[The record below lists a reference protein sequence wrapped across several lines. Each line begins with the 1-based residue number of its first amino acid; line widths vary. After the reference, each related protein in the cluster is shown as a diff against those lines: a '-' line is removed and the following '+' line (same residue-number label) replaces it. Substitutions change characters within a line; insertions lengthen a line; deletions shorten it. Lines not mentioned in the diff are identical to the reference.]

1 MKNILVPVASVENG
15 TNNLRYATS
24 LAALYNA
31 RIYVTCIKTENTELI
46 LKEVLKNTNTQDVQV
61 VSKPI
66 VRDVFEGI
74 SDLSSALHI
83 DMILLSPKSLD
94 IKDEV
99 YLGPVTT
106 KIIKNTSLPLL
117 IVPQNYLFSRFT
129 SILFAHKNAKIE
141 TTEASNTLATFVEK
155 FQAAMTVLQV
165 VTPDTAGNSRDIQ
178 PELKAISK
186 THIVSENATVF
197 QGITEHFAAIAPEL
211 LCVLRRKDTGG
222 FFKNLVR
229 QNEQILK
236 KQFFTTKPLLILK
249 ERE

>member
-1 MKNILVPVASVENG
+1 MKNILVPVASVKNG
-15 TNNLRYATS
+15 INNLRYATS

-46 LKEVLKNTNTQDVQV
+46 LKEVLENTNTQDVQV

-66 VRDVFEGI
+66 TGDVFEGI
-74 SDLSSALHI
+74 AELSKVLHI
-83 DMILLSPKSLD
+83 DLILLSPKSLD

-117 IVPQNYLFSRFT
+117 VVPQNYLFSRFT
-129 SILFAHKNAKIE
+129 SILFAHKNAAIE
-141 TTEASNTLATFVEK
+141 TLEASNTLATFVDK
-155 FQAAMTVLQV
+155 FQAEMTVLQV
-165 VTPDTAGNSRDIQ
+165 VTPDTATNSRDLQ
-178 PELKAISK
+178 LELKSISK
-186 THIVSENATVF
+186 NHIVSENATVF
-197 QGITEHFAAIAPEL
+197 QGITEHFSAINPEM
-211 LCVLRRKDTGG
+211 LCVLRRKNTGG

-236 KQFFTTKPLLILK
+236 EQFFTTKPLLILK